1 MSRTLKSAA
10 TAESWWLKKSLECV
24 GGIPATYNKDAT
36 WDFKYIG
43 FGIRSALF
51 KSGFHVVFW
60 FVVQV
65 FGSWGPLPT
74 DMAWIP

>member
-24 GGIPATYNKDAT
+24 GGIPATCNKNAT

-43 FGIRSALF
+43 FGI
-51 KSGFHVVFW
+51 
-60 FVVQV
+60 
-65 FGSWGPLPT
+65 
-74 DMAWIP
+74 